1 MFANSNGIILE
12 LEKSSL
18 GDALR
23 YFNCSL
29 LSSYASE
36 DERLFIG
43 GKQPLQF
50 RSIRIVSNKHNYKH
64 FVKALSLFDKIIN
77 AQMLVTETEKKRVS
91 TTDKKVIN
99 ALIKHEINEKK
110 NKFPDYINECFKT
123 FVKNKNIIKFNI
135 HFMIEYYPSFIPLLM
150 DKKHSHYFLNDL
162 DNNLLD
168 FNFISN
174 VFKECE
180 EIHSIRTDPR
190 QNVFTGQGFM
200 WLDSLIPI
208 LNRINNN
215 KDIKLKRLRI
225 FGKKDLN
232 DTELYNNFKIYIS
245 DKTGWKLEKLDN
257 QVVFERE

>member
-1 MFANSNGIILE
+1 ME

-18 GDALR
+18 GDSLR

-29 LSSYASE
+29 LSCYGSE

-77 AQMLVTETEKKRVS
+77 AQMLVTETEKNRVS
-91 TTDKKVIN
+91 PTDHKVID
-99 ALIKHEINEKK
+99 ALIKHEIGEKK
-110 NKFPDYINECFKT
+110 NKFPEYINECFKT
-123 FVKNKNIIKFNI
+123 FVRNKTVVKFNL
-135 HFMIEYYPSFIPLLM
+135 HFMIEYYPLFVDSLM

-168 FNFISN
+168 FNYISN

-190 QNVFTGQGFM
+190 QDVFTGQGFL
-200 WLDSLIPI
+200 WLDSLII
-208 LNRINNN
+208 VLQKINEN
-215 KDIKLKRLRI
+215 KGIKLKRLRI

-232 DTELYNNFKIYIS
+232 DTELYNNFTIYIA

-257 QVVFERE
+257 QVVFSRT